1 MQRAAIEKP
10 RTVRTWRR
18 HLAAHEASIV
28 CDCEFQIGRFRKGQR
43 IGGCATSACF
53 LCHFGKLAR
62 VPTLQ
67 QMRSFAAY
75 REGFAEVASGAKE
88 RG

>member
-18 HLAAHEASIV
+18 HLAAHAAPVV
-28 CDCEFQIGRFRKGQR
+28 CECEFQVGRFRKGR
-43 IGGCATSACF
+43 RVGGCSTSACF
-53 LCHFGKLAR
+53 LCHFDKLAR

-67 QMRSFAAY
+67 QMRFLAVF
-75 REGFAEVASGAKE
+75 REGLAEVA
-88 RG
+88 